1 MTTITKTMAAAVLTV
16 LVVVGCAGTAQASPF
31 TQIWFNANPDAD
43 FGTFDTIAL
52 QFVSQSPAQTGF
64 NQVVVRPL
72 NGWVSLGFDP
82 QITYASGPANQ
93 LVRFDLT
100 FDGDPTDSVQWAIW
114 YFRQGQA
121 LGGGRYQGPV
131 DYRLSPPFTW
141 VPLEA
146 ADAPPSAPVPE
157 PASLFLLGSGLVGM
171 AARRRLRK

>member
-1 MTTITKTMAAAVLTV
+1 MTKMLKTMAAAIVAV
-16 LVVVGCAGTAQASPF
+16 LVVLGSVGTAHAAPF

-43 FGTFDTIAL
+43 FGTFDMVAL
-52 QFVSQSPAQTGF
+52 QFVSQSPVQTGF
-64 NQVVVRPL
+64 NQVVIRPL

-93 LVRFDLT
+93 LMRFDLT
-100 FDGDPTDSVQWAIW
+100 FGGDPTDSVQWAIW

-131 DYRLSPPFTW
+131 DYRLSPQFSW
-141 VPLEA
+141 AVLEA
-146 ADAPPSAPVPE
+146 ADAPSAPAPE

-171 AARRRLRK
+171 MVRKRMRK

>member
-1 MTTITKTMAAAVLTV
+1 MTKMLKTMAAAVLTV

-121 LGGGRYQGPV
+121 LGGGRYEGVV
-131 DYRLSPPFTW
+131 DRSQFSW
-141 VPLEA
+141 VILDA
-146 ADAPPSAPVPE
+146 ADAPSAPVPE

-171 AARRRLRK
+171 VARRRLRK